1 MWFTYASSISL
12 VATVISAVLVYLI
25 LKANIKKPGNLAAFV
40 MFLGVLIW
48 SFGELLERIAGPPP
62 TDETLAYLGA
72 LTLCVG
78 IFLTP
83 AGLIHFAI
91 DYPYRIKMKAS
102 TRKYILYAVY
112 ILSFVGIAFIP
123 FNSLLG
129 NIVIKG
135 VSPYNALGITIWG
148 LESSVLHKFFATW
161 DFIAAL
167 IMIGILI
174 MKLKGVDMYI
184 IKNQIIITLIG
195 FLIMFFMVV
204 FTSFVPTM
212 MNINMYPL
220 NTLAFSIFGL
230 FVIYTV
236 HRYRLF
242 LVAPVQEEAVESE
255 EMPDMGIYEMK
266 KDEAYHKFMLLVKS
280 GNTGVA
286 FISENAEDFKK
297 KYGLKNTSIYEISKD
312 GGKNRLNPE
321 NKEHME
327 MIGFII
333 TSLLEQVYKPVIL
346 LDLSE
351 HWLKEETRKT
361 LKEKIQNISSVYGGV
376 YLLVE

>member
-1 MWFTYASSISL
+1 MWFTYASGISL

-25 LKANIKKPGNLAAFV
+25 LRADIKKPGNLAAFV
-40 MFLGVLIW
+40 MFLGVFIW
-48 SFGELLERIAGPPP
+48 SLGELIERIAGPPP
-62 TDETLAYLGA
+62 TDEMLAYMGA
-72 LTLCVG
+72 LILCVG

-91 DYPYRIKMKAS
+91 DYPYRIKMKPS
-102 TRKYILYAVY
+102 TRKYILYFVY
-112 ILSFVGIAFIP
+112 ALSIVGIAIIP
-123 FNSLLG
+123 FNNLLG
-129 NIVIKG
+129 GLVIKG
-135 VSPYNALGITIWG
+135 VSPYNAPGIVIWG
-148 LESSVLHKFFATW
+148 LESSLIHKFFATW
-161 DFIAAL
+161 NFIAAL
-167 IMIGILI
+167 IMITILVI
-174 MKLKGVDMYI
+174 KIKGVDMYI
-184 IKNQIIITLIG
+184 IRNQIIITLVG

-242 LVAPVQEEAVESE
+242 LVSPVQEEVVEKE
-255 EMPDMGIYEMK
+255 EMPDMGIYEME
-266 KDEAYHKFMLLVKS
+266 KDDAYHKFILLVKS

-286 FISENAEDFKK
+286 FISENPDEFKK
-297 KYGLKNTSIYEISKD
+297 KHGLKNTSIYEISKES
-312 GGKNRLNPE
+312 GKNRLNPE

-351 HWLKEETRKT
+351 PWLKEELRKT
-361 LKEKIQNISSVYGGV
+361 LEENIKNISSVYGGV
-376 YLLVE
+376 YLLIK